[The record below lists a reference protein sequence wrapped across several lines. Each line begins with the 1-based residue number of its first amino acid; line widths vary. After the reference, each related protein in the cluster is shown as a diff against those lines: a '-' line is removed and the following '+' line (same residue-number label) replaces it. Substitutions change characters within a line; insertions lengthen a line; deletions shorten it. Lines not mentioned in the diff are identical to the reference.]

1 MLNNATNETTV
12 TKAPGSNS
20 MKSSDVILVVYLF
33 FLVTTALAGN
43 ALMWIVVIKKNLIQ
57 KVHYYFILS
66 LAASDFLNAL
76 FKIPTSILLRFDRN
90 WYPHYGLCYLTTPMG
105 VLFGAA
111 SVFSLSV
118 IAVNRFFVIS
128 SPLSYMEMMPPAFAR
143 IIVAG
148 IWFGAIVLALPPIM
162 WREPSEICRSGAV
175 SKDHYLS
182 ELLYFV
188 LGLWLFVIVVP
199 SVVMFVSYLRIYLI
213 ARRHSARI
221 NLHSQQSDHQT
232 RKRHRDI
239 KAAVVLAVIGGIF
252 IVCWF
257 PFFVVQSVHKFGT
270 KVDPVYFSIFLCVM
284 YSNSALDPVVLFLF
298 NAEIRAAFKKF
309 FCRGCIQVNPG
320 GTEFASMNGHS
331 RTVDQ

>member
-1 MLNNATNETTV
+1 
-12 TKAPGSNS
+12 

-33 FLVTTALAGN
+33 FLVITAVAAN
-43 ALMWIVVIKKNLIQ
+43 SLMWIVVIKRKLTQ

-90 WYPHYGLCYLTTPMG
+90 WYPHYGLCYVTTPMG

-118 IAVNRFFVIS
+118 IAVNRYFVIS

-143 IIVAG
+143 VIVAG
-148 IWFGAIVLALPPIM
+148 IWFGAIILALPPIM

-175 SKDHYLS
+175 SVDHYLS
-182 ELLYFV
+182 EVLYFV
-188 LGLWLFVIVVP
+188 LGLWLFVIIIP

-213 ARRHSARI
+213 ARGHSARI
-221 NLHSQQSDHQT
+221 VTQHSQSQDKQT

-252 IVCWF
+252 IICWF
-257 PFFVVQSVHKFGT
+257 PFFVVQSLHKFGT
-270 KVDPVYFSIFLCVM
+270 KVDPVYFAIFLCVM
-284 YSNSALDPVVLFLF
+284 YSNSTLDPVVLFLF

-309 FCRGCIQVNPG
+309 FCRGCRRVNPG
-320 GTEFASMNGHS
+320 ISEIATVNGQS
-331 RTVDQ
+331 R